1 MQVLGNKRV
10 EERVACKQ
18 ITLDFVCTIK
28 LLTRYG
34 MPYILSTW
42 IGPKVHAVAMS
53 EASMMHQQVVERMT
67 SPLSLG
73 VNRSLLGRKCDPFL
87 PGLLYHCSTQHA
99 YIYISASYLS
109 LLSSDEQIYA

>member
-1 MQVLGNKRV
+1 
-10 EERVACKQ
+10 
-18 ITLDFVCTIK
+18 
-28 LLTRYG
+28 

-42 IGPKVHAVAMS
+42 IGPKVHAMALS

-99 YIYISASYLS
+99 YIYIYIYQHHICLYS
-109 LLSSDEQIYA
+109 LVMSKYMHSIVVFIRTYEVDGECQQREWDREP